1 MPADDAPTLP
11 ARHTNGRFGPG
22 NPGRRPG
29 SRNHSSRRTAML
41 VLQHFERNRDK
52 VLDHM
57 AVRHAPAYGALI
69 GRLLPRQ
76 VELTTSNLEDL
87 SDAEIA
93 SILREVRL
101 TLGGAITDG
110 RATLLD
116 LEALMAGEGGQ

>member
-1 MPADDAPTLP
+1 MPDDAISLP
-11 ARHTNGRFGPG
+11 ARHSNGRFGPG
-22 NPGRRPG
+22 NPGRRTG
-29 SRNHSSRRTAML
+29 SRNHASRRTAML

-52 VLDHM
+52 ILDHM
-57 AVRHAPAYGALI
+57 ALSYTPAYGALI

-76 VELTTSNLEDL
+76 VELTTSNLDDL

-101 TLGGAITDG
+101 TLGGAVTDG

-116 LEALMAGEGGQ
+116 LEAIMAGEGGQ